1 MLKGDLVLQPGRGPF
16 PNLPKNKR
24 ENFETPVVSVEKNVP
39 WQGERGSARKSH
51 GALQAALL
59 EAALWHMWEMLV
71 VLALAPALSQ
81 ALAGSRAQGAFPNP
95 AATALALSR
104 AGKNHSRAGT
114 APARS
119 CSLLPSAEAGGRKQG
134 RGSALQQQE
143 LQVRGRADVGCG
155 QERQGNRAHTMGTRP
170 WLSILFIN
178 YVLSHNAGN
187 ISCAEFF
194 LFPDTKRVFQIISV
208 EKHQVVPG
216 SKHSEPHLQPK
227 LTP

>member
-1 MLKGDLVLQPGRGPF
+1 MSQILKGDLVLQPGRGPF

-104 AGKNHSRAGT
+104 AGKNHSPAGT

-143 LQVRGRADVGCG
+143 LQVRGRAGCRLWTG
-155 QERQGNRAHTMGTRP
+155 EARKQSTHHGHKAMAQYSLH
-170 WLSILFIN
+170 
-178 YVLSHNAGN
+178 
-187 ISCAEFF
+187 
-194 LFPDTKRVFQIISV
+194 
-208 EKHQVVPG
+208 
-216 SKHSEPHLQPK
+216 K
-227 LTP
+227 LCSFTQCR

>member
-1 MLKGDLVLQPGRGPF
+1 MQEKAMELCRLHCWRQLCGTCGRCLWSSPWHQLCPRLWQAAEHRELFQTLQPLLWPSAGQGRIIHELGQPQQGAAASFLQQRQEEGSKAGDLLCSSKSCRSG
-16 PNLPKNKR
+16 
-24 ENFETPVVSVEKNVP
+24 
-39 WQGERGSARKSH
+39 GEQDA
-51 GALQAALL
+51 
-59 EAALWHMWEMLV
+59 
-71 VLALAPALSQ
+71 
-81 ALAGSRAQGAFPNP
+81 
-95 AATALALSR
+95 
-104 AGKNHSRAGT
+104 
-114 APARS
+114 
-119 CSLLPSAEAGGRKQG
+119 
-134 RGSALQQQE
+134 
-143 LQVRGRADVGCG
+143 GCG